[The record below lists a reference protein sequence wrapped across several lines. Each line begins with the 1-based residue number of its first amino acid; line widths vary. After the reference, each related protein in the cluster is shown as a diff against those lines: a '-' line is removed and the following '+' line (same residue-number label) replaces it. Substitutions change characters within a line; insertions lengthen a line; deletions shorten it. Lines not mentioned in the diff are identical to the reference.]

1 MADVMTATNRM
12 PLRSYLKG
20 MQAPIDFIEVYKTDN
35 EGKKVKQEHGAFS
48 CGTEKGYVSAKVMNA
63 VRTGQADVDDI
74 EYAEV
79 TKPGE
84 TNAVPC
90 LMLKSKANI
99 LKTIS
104 LE

>member
-1 MADVMTATNRM
+1 MAELTATNRM
-12 PLRSYLKG
+12 PLRSYLQG

-63 VRTGQADVDDI
+63 LRSNTANIDDI

-90 LMLKSKANI
+90 LMLKSKENV
-99 LKTIS
+99 LKTFS
-104 LE
+104 L

>member
-1 MADVMTATNRM
+1 MSELKTDNRM
-12 PLRSYLKG
+12 PLRSYLQRQ
-20 MQAPIDFIEVYKTDN
+20 QAPIDFISIKD
-35 EGKKVKQEHGAFS
+35 KSHGAFA
-48 CGTEKGYVSAKVMNA
+48 CGGERGYVSPRVMDALRANSA
-63 VRTGQADVDDI
+63 GIDDI

-99 LKTIS
+99 LKTFS

>member
-12 PLRSYLKG
+12 PLRSYLQD
-20 MQAPIDFIEVYKTDN
+20 MQAPIDFIEVYKTD
-35 EGKKVKQEHGAFS
+35 ESGTKVKQEHGAFS

-63 VRTGQADVDDI
+63 VRAGKAGVDDI

-84 TNAVPC
+84 THAVPC
-90 LMLKSKANI
+90 LMLKSTVNI
-99 LKTIS
+99 LKTMT

>member
-1 MADVMTATNRM
+1 MS
-12 PLRSYLKG
+12 LRSYLKRQ
-20 MQAPIDFIEVYKTDN
+20 QAPIDFISIK
-35 EGKKVKQEHGAFS
+35 GKSHGAFA
-48 CGTEKGYVSAKVMNA
+48 CGTERGYVSPRVMDALRANSA
-63 VRTGQADVDDI
+63 GIDDI
-74 EYAEV
+74 DYAEV

-99 LKTIS
+99 LKTFS